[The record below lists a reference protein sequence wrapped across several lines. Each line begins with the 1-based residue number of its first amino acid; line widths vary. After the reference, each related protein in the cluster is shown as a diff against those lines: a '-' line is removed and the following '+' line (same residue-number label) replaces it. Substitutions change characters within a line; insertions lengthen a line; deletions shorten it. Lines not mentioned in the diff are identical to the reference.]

1 MGLLRFMFAIC
12 VWAMVPF
19 DARGGVRDLEEEAAT
34 RIARRFVALAGG
46 QENAIALALSLRN
59 GGMVMLVHD
68 NGGADVP
75 KTTVFEL
82 PTRVMQW
89 DDVRI
94 CLALVQDTLLREG
107 VREPRPEQ
115 LEAALLHVLDS
126 LADGIEWKDDRVRVR
141 AKGS

>member
-34 RIARRFVALAGG
+34 RIAKRFVALAGSE
-46 QENAIALALSLRN
+46 ENAVALALSLRN

-68 NGGADVP
+68 SGGAAVP

-82 PTRVMQW
+82 PTRTMQW

-115 LEAALLHVLDS
+115 LEATLLHVLDS
-126 LADGIEWKDDRVRVR
+126 LADGVEWKDHRVR
-141 AKGS
+141 AGGKGG